1 MQPILIVLVLLLL
14 LLVVS
19 ALKAIHVIPQASVAV
34 VERFGPLGL
43 SPGRRRVAVKVVRAD
58 LAADP
63 GFRKRF
69 AREIDSMR
77 RVGGFH
83 TAQVVDASPE
93 EERPWLVTEYIPG
106 PSLHTVLQK
115 HGHVG
120 RRDVLSLG
128 PADGPADPGADPG
141 PPGRRGREAG
151 RGLAAPGRAHDGGS
165 PQHAYHR
172 SALTGVTPPG

>member
-1 MQPILIVLVLLLL
+1 MKHDPPLSDDPREVGRHLLTARLGEGGMGT
-14 LLVVS
+14 VC
-19 ALKAIHVIPQASVAV
+19 
-34 VERFGPLGL
+34 LGL

-115 HGHVG
+115 HGPLPARTLRTLALRVAEVLEGIHACGIVH
-120 RRDVLSLG
+120 RD
-128 PADGPADPGADPG
+128 
-141 PPGRRGREAG
+141 
-151 RGLAAPGRAHDGGS
+151 
-165 PQHAYHR
+165 
-172 SALTGVTPPG
+172 